1 MDVGSSLIQC
11 GAMISDVEANREEI
25 GALCRRY
32 GVERLE
38 VFGSA
43 ATEEFDEETSD
54 VDFVV
59 LFSDD
64 VRRSP
69 GYADAYLDLAWD
81 LEDLLGRDVDLVTER
96 SIQNP
101 YFRRS
106 VDSSREV
113 VYERR
118 SQEASA

>member
-1 MDVGSSLIQC
+1 
-11 GAMISDVEANREEI
+11 MIADVEAHREEI

-64 VRRSP
+64 VRRSS
-69 GYADAYLDLAWD
+69 GYADVYLDLAWD
-81 LEDLLGRDVDLVTER
+81 LEDLLGRDVDLVTEQ
-96 SIQNP
+96 SISNP
-101 YFRRS
+101 YFRMS
-106 VDSSREV
+106 VNDSREL
-113 VYERR
+113 VYHQRGE
-118 SQEASA
+118 EASLPIHE

>member
-1 MDVGSSLIQC
+1 
-11 GAMISDVEANREEI
+11 MISDVEAHREEI

-32 GVERLE
+32 GLERLE

-43 ATEEFDEETSD
+43 ATGEFDEESSD

-69 GYADAYLDLAWD
+69 GYADTYLGLAWD
-81 LEDLLGRDVDLVTER
+81 LEDLLGRDVDLVTEQ
-96 SIQNP
+96 SVSNP
-101 YFRRS
+101 YFWTS
-106 VDSSREV
+106 VNDSREL
-113 VYERR
+113 VYDQRNPF
-118 SQEASA
+118 SDVGLV

>member
-1 MDVGSSLIQC
+1 
-11 GAMISDVEANREEI
+11 MISAIEAHQEEI
-25 GALCRRY
+25 GELCRRY

-43 ATEEFDEETSD
+43 ATGEFDEETSD

-59 LFSDD
+59 LFSKE
-64 VRRSP
+64 VRHSP
-69 GYADAYLDLAWD
+69 GYADTYLDFAWD
-81 LEDLLGRDVDLVTER
+81 LEALLERDVDLVTER

-101 YFRRS
+101 YFRDS
-106 VDSSREV
+106 VDSSRQII
-113 VYERR
+113 YEQR

>member
-1 MDVGSSLIQC
+1 
-11 GAMISDVEANREEI
+11 MISDVETHQEEI
-25 GALCRRY
+25 ERLCRRY

-43 ATEEFDEETSD
+43 ATGAFDEETSD

-59 LFSDD
+59 LFSDE
-64 VRRSP
+64 VRCSS
-69 GYADAYLDLAWD
+69 GYADTYLDLAWD
-81 LEDLLGRDVDLVTER
+81 LEDLLDRDVDLVTER

-106 VDSSREV
+106 VDSSRQV
-113 VYERR
+113 IYERR
-118 SQEASA
+118 SQETSA

>member
-1 MDVGSSLIQC
+1 M
-11 GAMISDVEANREEI
+11 
-25 GALCRRY
+25 Y

-43 ATEEFDEETSD
+43 ATGAFDEEASD

-59 LFSDD
+59 LFSEE

-69 GYADAYLDLAWD
+69 GYADTYLELAWD
-81 LEDLLGRDVDLVTER
+81 LEELLERDVDLVTER

-101 YFRRS
+101 YFRDS
-106 VDSSREV
+106 VDSSRQV
-113 VYERR
+113 IYEKR
-118 SQEASA
+118 SQEASP

>member
-1 MDVGSSLIQC
+1 
-11 GAMISDVEANREEI
+11 MISQIEALRQDI
-25 GALCRRY
+25 GELCRRY

-43 ATEEFDEETSD
+43 ATDTFDEEMSD

-59 LFSDD
+59 LFSDE

-69 GYADAYLDLAWD
+69 DYADTYLDLAWD
-81 LEDLLGRDVDLVTER
+81 LEELLGQDVDLVTER

-101 YFRRS
+101 YFRQS
-106 VDSSREV
+106 VDASRQV
-113 VYERR
+113 IYERR

>member
-1 MDVGSSLIQC
+1 
-11 GAMISDVEANREEI
+11 MISDVEAHREEI
-25 GALCRRY
+25 GELCRRY

-43 ATEEFDEETSD
+43 ATEEFDEESSD

-64 VRRSP
+64 VRRAP